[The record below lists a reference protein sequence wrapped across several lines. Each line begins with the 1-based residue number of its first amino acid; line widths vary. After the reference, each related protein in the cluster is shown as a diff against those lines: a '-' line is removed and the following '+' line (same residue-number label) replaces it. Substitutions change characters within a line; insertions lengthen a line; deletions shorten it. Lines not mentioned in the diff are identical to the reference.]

1 MVHRCALRRGTPGL
15 CSAVVTECCLLYY
28 GTAMLATALRR
39 GDSHCLSWM
48 AGDKIV
54 CIPHAATLACRPEC
68 VCVWSSSWGLG
79 E

>member
-15 CSAVVTECCLLYY
+15 CSAVVTECCSLYY